1 MKYTIIYDFDGTLT
15 PHPIQKFEILEK
27 CGIKDGA
34 HNPEF
39 WNRTFKNQK
48 ENNIDVYTAMYNVF
62 LEIIKEKGLSLTDD
76 NFSYGSNSI
85 IYNNGVESFLDM
97 LSHNNI
103 SNYLVSSGLKVFLE
117 KVSISKYFKDIYA
130 TTFNY
135 DKNNEAESI
144 NFLMSDKNKVPVIK
158 DIMKKIGNSEN
169 DCSNIIYIGD
179 GLTDYF
185 AMEYVKNN
193 GGTTIFVCNDLNDKE
208 FLVNKDK
215 MYDVVNLF
223 TTSDYSNN
231 SELCNYIKKI
241 CNINMTR

>member
-27 CGIKDGA
+27 CGMKDGA

-39 WNRTFKNQK
+39 WNRTFKNQE
-48 ENNIDVYTAMYNVF
+48 ENNTDVYTAMYNIF
-62 LEIIKEKGLSLTDD
+62 LGIIKDSGHTLTDD
-76 NFSYGSNSI
+76 NFSYGSNRV
-85 IYNNGVESFLDM
+85 IYNDGVEDFLEM
-97 LSHNNI
+97 LSNNDI

-135 DKNNEAESI
+135 DNNNEAVDI

-158 DIMKKIGNSEN
+158 DIIKRIGNKEN
-169 DCSNIIYIGD
+169 DCSNVIYIGD
-179 GLTDYF
+179 GLTDYY
-185 AMEYVKNN
+185 AMEYIKNN

-208 FLVNKDK
+208 FQVNRDK
-215 MYDVVNLF
+215 MKEVVDLF
-223 TTSDYSNN
+223 TIGDYKEGSELYNYIK
-231 SELCNYIKKI
+231 ELCNINIK
-241 CNINMTR
+241 